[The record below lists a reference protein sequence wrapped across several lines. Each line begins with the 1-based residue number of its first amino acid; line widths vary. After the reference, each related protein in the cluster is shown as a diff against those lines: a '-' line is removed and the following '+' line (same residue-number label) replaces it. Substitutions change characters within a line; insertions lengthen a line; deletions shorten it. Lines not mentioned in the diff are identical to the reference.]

1 MMLFLSLKYFQA
13 QMFFNKKF
21 LKFQSCIYLKQRNLN
36 ILNFVKLLVF
46 FFSNYFSFPL
56 NVLVL
61 LKLQT
66 TIMI

>member
-36 ILNFVKLLVF
+36 ILNSVKLLVF
-46 FFSNYFSFPL
+46 F
-56 NVLVL
+56 
-61 LKLQT
+61 
-66 TIMI
+66 